1 MSGRVQM
8 VSRGSTDDC
17 AGFGLLHPMV
27 HSDVEMDGYTSCT
40 CGPTKTTMPQRFL
53 SKQSTCMLTAS
64 HVCSDGSRHF
74 TVEGKFGTANLHVP
88 FCGGLLRELSCKLLE
103 KALGSARKVT
113 LRNFVLSR
121 YEDKVVLHFQTDGYA
136 LLCAGDL
143 ADGAVVQIP
152 YCGGVCGW
160 HQACNLLSAMGLP
173 CRVINAWD
181 HDPVACESY
190 GSMYALPCTVESD
203 LTMDGI
209 LREQVFVAEAT
220 SPVMWSLSSLLDGN
234 VCALSWPCQ
243 TFSTAGGGAG
253 WNSSAGWIFED
264 VIELCAAVDLKIRVL
279 ENVAT
284 VSEKQIYRDRLEH
297 ILHSFGFV
305 LAYSWV
311 TQLGHVSPILRRR
324 FLGVAVKAGMTL
336 PTPTCGQGPNAFP
349 CPSAMPGSMICL
361 MSCSCKPCCQIT
373 CFVCV
378 TTPPFFPGKN
388 GMCNPLQGRNVG
400 QDDVLPSTVAMASYS
415 RQHLKSVAQLSSKGL
430 LGSLRLR
437 NNKWA
442 FFTGL
447 ELWVGVDAFPYP
459 GAMSCRAMWLATAL
473 HALRPLFAAVVL
485 CLGTCG
491 LHVRFPFHQV
501 IKFWESQRARATDCS
516 ITFSEQDC
524 CSPAP
529 GCDTTRFQR
538 IALYLG
544 FCAYCS

>member
-1 MSGRVQM
+1 
-8 VSRGSTDDC
+8 
-17 AGFGLLHPMV
+17 MV

-40 CGPTKTTMPQRFL
+40 CGPTKTTMLQRFF
-53 SKQSTCMLTAS
+53 SKQSTCMVTAS

-74 TVEGKFGTANLHVP
+74 TVEGNLGTANLHVP
-88 FCGGLLRELSCKLLE
+88 LCGGLLRELSCKLLN

-121 YEDKVVLHFQTDGYA
+121 YEDEVVLHFQTDGYA

-264 VIELCAAVDLKIRVL
+264 VIELCAAVDLKILVL

-336 PTPTCGQGPNAFP
+336 PNDPTVWPGPKRISLSKCDAWFHDLPDELLVQTMLSDHLLRMYDN
-349 CPSAMPGSMICL
+349 PS
-361 MSCSCKPCCQIT
+361 
-373 CFVCV
+373 
-378 TTPPFFPGKN
+378 FFPGKN

-400 QDDVLPSTVAMASYS
+400 QDDVMPSTVAMASYS

-447 ELWVGVDAFPYP
+447 ELLISMGWSGCISLPRSNELSCHVVGNCIAE
-459 GAMSCRAMWLATAL
+459 G
-473 HALRPLFAAVVL
+473 HALRPLFAAV

-491 LHVRFPFHQV
+491 PCQVPVPPGHQILGV
-501 IKFWESQRARATDCS
+501 SESAGHRLQHHT
-516 ITFSEQDC
+516 Q
-524 CSPAP
+524 
-529 GCDTTRFQR
+529 
-538 IALYLG
+538 
-544 FCAYCS
+544 

>member
-1 MSGRVQM
+1 M
-8 VSRGSTDDC
+8 
-17 AGFGLLHPMV
+17 
-27 HSDVEMDGYTSCT
+27 
-40 CGPTKTTMPQRFL
+40 
-53 SKQSTCMLTAS
+53 
-64 HVCSDGSRHF
+64 
-74 TVEGKFGTANLHVP
+74 N
-88 FCGGLLRELSCKLLE
+88 
-103 KALGSARKVT
+103 KALGCARKVT

-121 YEDKVVLHFQTDGYA
+121 YEDKVVLHFQTDGFA

-209 LREQVFVAEAT
+209 LQEQVCVAEAT

-264 VIELCAAVDLKIRVL
+264 VIELCAAVDLKILVL

-324 FLGVAVKAGMTL
+324 FLGVAVKAGMPL
-336 PTPTCGQGPNAFP
+336 PNDPTVWPGP
-349 CPSAMPGSMICL
+349 
-361 MSCSCKPCCQIT
+361 K
-373 CFVCV
+373 
-378 TTPPFFPGKN
+378 
-388 GMCNPLQGRNVG
+388 
-400 QDDVLPSTVAMASYS
+400 
-415 RQHLKSVAQLSSKGL
+415 
-430 LGSLRLR
+430 
-437 NNKWA
+437 
-442 FFTGL
+442 
-447 ELWVGVDAFPYP
+447 
-459 GAMSCRAMWLATAL
+459 
-473 HALRPLFAAVVL
+473 
-485 CLGTCG
+485 
-491 LHVRFPFHQV
+491 
-501 IKFWESQRARATDCS
+501 
-516 ITFSEQDC
+516 
-524 CSPAP
+524 
-529 GCDTTRFQR
+529 R
-538 IALYLG
+538 IA
-544 FCAYCS
+544 